1 MATRQERK
9 KAVTELRRRQ
19 VLDAALAVFSR
30 KGYGEATIPDI
41 AREGGMS
48 VGTIYNY
55 YPGKKDI
62 LVAVLAGRILT
73 EPFLK
78 LMEQPAVT
86 DDRQFFRSLVE
97 ERLAMLKG
105 NAERLLFMLN
115 EVMRDQELRRQ
126 WVREIIQPNL
136 GKAERHV
143 QSRISSGAFRPMDA
157 RVTARALAGM
167 GIGFAVLAMIEGEDS
182 PCRDIPDGEL
192 AAQLA
197 EFVLAGVQAGQGSV
211 PGRPG
216 A

>member
-1 MATRQERK
+1 MASRQERK

-55 YPGKKDI
+55 YPSKKDV

-78 LMEQPAVT
+78 LMEQSAVT
-86 DDRQFFRSLVE
+86 DDRQFFQALVE
-97 ERLAMLKG
+97 DRLTMLRG
-105 NAERLLFMLN
+105 NADRLLFMLN
-115 EVMRDQELRRQ
+115 EVYRDEGLRQQ
-126 WVREIIQPNL
+126 WVREVIQPSIR
-136 GKAERHV
+136 KAERQV
-143 QSRISSGAFRPMDA
+143 ASRIGSGAFRPMDA

-167 GIGFAVLAMIEGEDS
+167 GIGFGLLAMIEGEDS
-182 PCRDIPDGEL
+182 PCRDTPAGDL

-197 EFVLAGVQAGQGSV
+197 EIVLTGVQATPGSV

-216 A
+216 P

>member
-1 MATRQERK
+1 MASRLQRK
-9 KAVTELRRRQ
+9 KAVTELRRKQ

-30 KGYGEATIPDI
+30 KGYGEATIPEI

-55 YPGKKDI
+55 YPSKREI

-78 LMEQPAVT
+78 LMEQSAVT

-97 ERLAMLKG
+97 ERLLMFRG
-105 NAERLLFMLN
+105 NADRLLFMLN
-115 EVMRDQELRRQ
+115 EVIRDEELRRQ
-126 WVREIIQPNL
+126 WVREIIQPSL
-136 GKAERHV
+136 GKAERRV
-143 QSRISSGAFRPMDA
+143 QSRIGSGAFRPMDA

-167 GIGFAVLAMIEGEDS
+167 GIGFAVLALIEGDDS
-182 PCRDIPDGEL
+182 PCRDTPAADL

-197 EFVLAGVQAGQGSV
+197 EIVLSGVRAGQSSM
-211 PGRPG
+211 PGRSGP
-216 A
+216 

>member
-167 GIGFAVLAMIEGEDS
+167 GIGFAVLAMI
-182 PCRDIPDGEL
+182 
-192 AAQLA
+192 
-197 EFVLAGVQAGQGSV
+197 
-211 PGRPG
+211 
-216 A
+216 